1 VPIYDYD
8 CTACGKR
15 TEVIHRINEPGPKF
29 CPVCGTEGSMRKAFS
44 APSILFKGS
53 GWAKVDRRSTS
64 GGSATKAPAGEK
76 SGDGGSSGGGSG
88 DGGSSGGGSSGGGS
102 GDGAG
107 GSGASSG
114 TSGSKTTGESNRG
127 EGRESSRESSGG
139 SPAETKRESGS
150 ESSASSSDSAK
161 GRGPTGGSD

>member
-88 DGGSSGGGSSGGGS
+88 DGGSSGGGS

-127 EGRESSRESSGG
+127 AGRESSRESSGG
-139 SPAETKRESGS
+139 STAETKRESGS
-150 ESSASSSDSAK
+150 GSSASSSDSAK